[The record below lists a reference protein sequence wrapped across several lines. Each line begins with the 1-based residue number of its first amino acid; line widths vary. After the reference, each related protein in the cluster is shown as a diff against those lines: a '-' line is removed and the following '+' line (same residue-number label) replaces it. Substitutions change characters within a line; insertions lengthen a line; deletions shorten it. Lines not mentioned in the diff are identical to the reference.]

1 MKYRVC
7 YFAIIAFLLL
17 SHVGCERANPVS
29 CKLNDV
35 PYETTEREYPMSSR
49 LYLSIGEDSSVFRMH
64 RWLWYGSDAF
74 KLNLQADIKDSSEI
88 DLNKKYK
95 LSDQSN
101 IEYYIKQDFKYDCR
115 IIDGWIVFTEMD
127 TRESDIGGIH
137 LTGIFEC
144 TFEGLVDGKEINL
157 TEGKFGPAFCLI
169 TRI

>member
-1 MKYRVC
+1 MACVLMLY
-7 YFAIIAFLLL
+7 
-17 SHVGCERANPVS
+17 VGCERANPVS
-29 CKLNDV
+29 CQLNGV
-35 PYETTEREYPMSSR
+35 PYETTERDAIVEYAMSSR

-64 RWLWYGSDAF
+64 RWLCYGSDAF

-88 DLNKKYK
+88 HLNKKYK

-127 TRESDIGGIH
+127 TRESDVGGTH